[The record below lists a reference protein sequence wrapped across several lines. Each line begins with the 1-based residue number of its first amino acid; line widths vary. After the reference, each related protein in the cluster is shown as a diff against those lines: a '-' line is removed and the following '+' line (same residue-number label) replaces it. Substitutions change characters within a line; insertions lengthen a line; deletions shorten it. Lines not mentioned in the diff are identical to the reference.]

1 MSDQIVSFSY
11 EGVITNIYC
20 SGKEKMEEIV
30 QKFCTKAGIDKSSVY
45 CLY

>member
-1 MSDQIVSFSY
+1 MSDKIVSFSY

-20 SGKEKMEEIV
+20 SGKEKIEEIV